1 MFVKRKILPLLKT
14 YLSAPEALVLT
25 GFRRVGKSTLV
36 KHIFDDLETDN
47 KVFLDMESPVSQKI
61 FQEENYDAIA
71 TRLSKLGITMKGR
84 VPYVFM
90 DEIQYVREIPSIV
103 KYLFDHYRIKFVL
116 TGSSSFYLKHHF
128 TESLAGRK
136 FLFELMPLDFEEF
149 LWFKGEKLS
158 LDADYDLLRHLYD
171 EFMQFGGLPGV
182 VLEPDAVGKQLRLD
196 DALGSYFQL
205 DVVNLSYFRNIKVLK
220 SLLFLLAPRVGTRLD
235 ITKLSENLGVSRQ
248 TLYNYLEFF
257 EQTYLI
263 HLVPAYSHSHD
274 VITRK
279 VPKLYFVDSGIFGRV
294 GTASEGQLFEQTG
307 FRQLLTTSYFH
318 HPGETLPPRVNYFQ
332 KKSGAEIDFIV
343 GDKGYEVKL
352 AGSKSDVARLAR
364 FTKHLNLSAYV
375 VISLEKTRHDGG
387 DMVYPFSL

>member
-36 KHIFDDLETDN
+36 KHIFDHLETDN

-182 VLEPDAVGKQLRLD
+182 VL
-196 DALGSYFQL
+196 
-205 DVVNLSYFRNIKVLK
+205 
-220 SLLFLLAPRVGTRLD
+220 
-235 ITKLSENLGVSRQ
+235 
-248 TLYNYLEFF
+248 
-257 EQTYLI
+257 
-263 HLVPAYSHSHD
+263 
-274 VITRK
+274 
-279 VPKLYFVDSGIFGRV
+279 
-294 GTASEGQLFEQTG
+294 
-307 FRQLLTTSYFH
+307 
-318 HPGETLPPRVNYFQ
+318 
-332 KKSGAEIDFIV
+332 
-343 GDKGYEVKL
+343 
-352 AGSKSDVARLAR
+352 
-364 FTKHLNLSAYV
+364 
-375 VISLEKTRHDGG
+375 
-387 DMVYPFSL
+387 